1 MKNQVR
7 FQRVVPHDLFLP
19 RRHSEKAAG
28 IDLCSGELSFSIH
41 AGETRKV
48 ATGWK
53 IAIPDGF
60 VGLVKDRSSMALRGL
75 VTQGGVID
83 SDYRGEVHV
92 ILHNNSSDIQHIAPG
107 DRIAQLVLLLSV
119 PIPIVEVDALDETER
134 GENGFGSTG

>member
-1 MKNQVR
+1 MVNQVR

-19 RRHSEKAAG
+19 RRHSERAAG
-28 IDLCSGELSFSIH
+28 IDLCSGEISFSIH

-92 ILHNNSSDIQHIAPG
+92 VLHNNSSDIQHIAPG
-107 DRIAQLVLLLSV
+107 DRIAQIVVLPLSLL
-119 PIPIVEVDALDETER
+119 PILEVDALDETAR
-134 GENGFGSTG
+134 GENGFGSTD

>member
-28 IDLCSGELSFSIH
+28 IDLCSGELSFSLY
-41 AGETRKV
+41 AGQTRKV

-107 DRIAQLVLLLSV
+107 DRIAQLVLLLSIEV
-119 PIPIVEVDALDETER
+119 PIVEVDELDETER